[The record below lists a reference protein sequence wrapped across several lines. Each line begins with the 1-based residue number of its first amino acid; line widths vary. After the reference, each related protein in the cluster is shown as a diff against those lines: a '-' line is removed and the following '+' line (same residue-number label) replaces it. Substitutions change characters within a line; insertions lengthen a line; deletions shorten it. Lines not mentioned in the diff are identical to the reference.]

1 VLGKRARIDLIWPGD
16 KWYSTGSNPPQ
27 SAVRRKSDLMES
39 PIIWSLKPSKSPCSL
54 DRAYHMGATNLW
66 IFELKG
72 DAGKEAMQSRSSRR
86 LGRKASRSIAIRGER
101 TLRRSSSPEA
111 AREAMA
117 SSSGSKPTTEE
128 RLAALEVNMQH
139 LRHQLNNLDDFLQ
152 NLDIDAGRRL
162 EMLENDITS
171 TKFGL
176 SEELGK
182 LRKELKDPKQE
193 FDERVS
199 NLEQQMEQLN
209 KEWKQERDH
218 PKKGGSK

>member
-1 VLGKRARIDLIWPGD
+1 MRAGKWASHILEG
-16 KWYSTGSNPPQ
+16 TGSNPTQ
-27 SAVRRKSDLMES
+27 STLRRRSDLMES
-39 PIIWSLKPSKSPCSL
+39 PIIWSLKPSKSPCFP

-72 DAGKEAMQSRSSRR
+72 DVGKEATQSRSSRR
-86 LGRKASRSIAIRGER
+86 LGRKASRSIAIKGRR
-101 TLRRSSSPEA
+101 NSRRSSSPEA

-117 SSSGSKPTTEE
+117 SSSGSKPMTKE
-128 RLAALEVNMQH
+128 RLAALEANMQH

-171 TKFGL
+171 TKFKL

-182 LRKELKDPKQE
+182 LRKDLKDPKQE
-193 FDERVS
+193 FEERVS

-209 KEWKQERDH
+209 KEWKQERDQS
-218 PKKGGSK
+218 KKGSSK